1 MPGTENSNSGPVL
14 KGSIKETDLG
24 QEERKDIVVTGTT
37 GCGALPGPDVATPE
51 GIFALSRELVF
62 TLKCSLPWLFLPE
75 RKRIW

>member
-1 MPGTENSNSGPVL
+1 MPGTENSNSGSVL

-37 GCGALPGPDVATPE
+37 RVRSLAPDVAAPE